1 MGSNVA
7 CTQTLFYF
15 SFRSLREHPQALERS
30 ECRERERKMKNYF
43 LFSSSPTTNPLR
55 WRSINPLR
63 FISLPLPTFVQ
74 PFAHL
79 GLFHCCLRAR
89 PNRYAT
95 EKAWKIGGPPRQ
107 LSGALG
113 WPTERLRELKRLQK
127 FYTDDV
133 HQSPPS
139 DWLRKLTTSLK
150 HYLQCRSGNRWSREI
165 FPRLRCY

>member
-15 SFRSLREHPQALERS
+15 SFRSLREHPQGRERS

-89 PNRYAT
+89 PNRYASQTTSPNSLT
-95 EKAWKIGGPPRQ
+95 EKAWKIGKPPRQ
-107 LSGALG
+107 LSG
-113 WPTERLRELKRLQK
+113 
-127 FYTDDV
+127 
-133 HQSPPS
+133 
-139 DWLRKLTTSLK
+139 LTLWGT
-150 HYLQCRSGNRWSREI
+150 RVANRAPQRA
-165 FPRLRCY
+165 

>member
-1 MGSNVA
+1 M
-7 CTQTLFYF
+7 
-15 SFRSLREHPQALERS
+15 
-30 ECRERERKMKNYF
+30 
-43 LFSSSPTTNPLR
+43 R

-63 FISLPLPTFVQ
+63 FISRPLLTFTQ

-95 EKAWKIGGPPRQ
+95 QATSPKLMTEKAWKKGKPASQ

-139 DWLRKLTTSLK
+139 DWLRKQTTSQK
-150 HYLQCRSGNRWSREI
+150 HYLDLGNGGVAKYFPGYGVTNCTSTTSPNEKSTTLSNLPPEGEIPGRDPSNSRV
-165 FPRLRCY
+165 Y